1 MKKSAA
7 IVILFLFALLLW
19 DVATFGFDDNIVN
32 IDGDEIGGPLGA
44 LLATLFA
51 GGGMLLAGC
60 ILLGVGVLLAVVF
73 AGVGILCLG
82 GLAIG
87 ALALALLVSPL
98 LLPLLVPLAI
108 VWFLMARSR
117 KQRIMQQPV

>member
-1 MKKSAA
+1 MKKTATFL
-7 IVILFLFALLLW
+7 ILFLFALLVW
-19 DVATFGFDDNIVN
+19 DVATFGDSVID

-51 GGGMLLAGC
+51 GGGMLLAGV
-60 ILLGVGVLLAVVF
+60 ILLCVGIVLAVVF

-98 LLPLLVPLAI
+98 LLPLLVPVAI

-117 KQRIMQQPV
+117 RQRVMQQPV